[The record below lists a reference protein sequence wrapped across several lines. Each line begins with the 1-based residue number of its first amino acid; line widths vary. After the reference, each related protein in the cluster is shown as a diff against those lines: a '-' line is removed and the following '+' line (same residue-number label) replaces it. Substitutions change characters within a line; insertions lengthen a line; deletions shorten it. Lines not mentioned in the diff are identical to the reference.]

1 MTQLKT
7 KLIFSLAT
15 LLVVCHSCSLD
26 QSLRETQEVSI
37 ENSVPVEIA
46 FSDRDDEKELVTL
59 PNGMVVEKLDSIY
72 ILGGDMIL
80 PTRFIDSLYSD
91 STSLTK
97 AASTGDFIKFWPKGI
112 IYYEFAP
119 NMTSVYRTAVIQ
131 GMNMWSSTTGVE
143 FKVAHTGNRV
153 YIQYNE
159 NSNSSELGY
168 MKSGKQ
174 ILNLANAIPGVAAH
188 ELGHAMGLIHEHQRA
203 NRDNHIN
210 IHTNNIKITK
220 RHNYN
225 KVASSMS
232 YKDEMDYNS
241 IMMYSSYNSFAKDET
256 KPTMSKKDGSTWA
269 AQRYYLSPSDI
280 ELVKFIYG
288 PPYYKIT
295 STKTKDNSYYQGN
308 VDVIDEEYSNTIYFY
323 SDKACKNKIAKTEN
337 PVQVRLRLVTKTR
350 KHAGELQTTTKD
362 YIYTIPAGTS
372 SWRLPSTKDYIMYE
386 LGTETNCDRTYFVN
400 YSVENVNL

>member
-7 KLIFSLAT
+7 KLIFTLAT

-80 PTRFIDSLYSD
+80 SNKFIDSLYNG

-119 NMTSVYRTAVIQ
+119 NMTSAYRTTVLQ
-131 GMNMWSSTTGVE
+131 GMNMWSSKSGVE
-143 FKVAHTGNRV
+143 FKAATTGNRV
-153 YIQYNE
+153 YIEYNE

-168 MKSGKQ
+168 MNSGKQ
-174 ILNLANAIPGVAAH
+174 KLYLANVTSGVAAH

-203 NRDNHIN
+203 NRDNYIN
-210 IHTNNIKITK
+210 IHTNNIKVSK

-225 KVASSMS
+225 KDASSMS
-232 YKDEMDYNS
+232 YRNEMDYNS
-241 IMMYSSYNSFAKDET
+241 IMMYSSFNSFAIDDT
-256 KPTMSKKDGSTWA
+256 KPTMSKKDGSTWRS
-269 AQRYYLSPSDI
+269 QRSYLSASDI
-280 ELVKFIYG
+280 ELAKFIYG

-337 PVQVRLRLVTKTR
+337 PIQVRLRLVTKTR
-350 KHAGELQTTTKD
+350 KHAGELQTTTED
-362 YIYTIPAGTS
+362 FIYTIPAGTS

-386 LGTETNCDRTYFVN
+386 LGTETNCDRTYFVDYN
-400 YSVENVNL
+400 VENVNL